1 MKLRQAEHRND
12 FAVDHKVAF
21 KLISEVLDNRIT
33 RQNLSKFDD
42 KGVLKDLEP
51 HSRLFIKLHRFID
64 SEIFFHE

>member
-1 MKLRQAEHRND
+1 MKLRQAEHQND

-42 KGVLKDLEP
+42 KGVFEGP
-51 HSRLFIKLHRFID
+51 
-64 SEIFFHE
+64 